1 MGSEMCIRDSLGT
14 VPAYVSKVLASHGIL
29 GTVVEWFT
37 HNDEAEKAAK
47 KAGKKEIIF
56 ANPSTYREYALAS
69 VTTHDMPPTAG
80 YLAFEHVK
88 IREELHLLT
97 DSVES
102 FQKAASAERDAMMK
116 MLLEGGWISKDASEH
131 VEDHVQEIVEAMH
144 AIMRTSPS
152 LLLQVA
158 LVDAVGEKRSQN
170 QPGTSTEYPNW
181 RIPLAD
187 KDGNVV
193 HTDEVFKSPRVLSMA
208 AVMNGKK

>member
-1 MGSEMCIRDSLGT
+1 
-14 VPAYVSKVLASHGIL
+14 
-29 GTVVEWFT
+29 
-37 HNDEAEKAAK
+37 
-47 KAGKKEIIF
+47 
-56 ANPSTYREYALAS
+56 
-69 VTTHDMPPTAG
+69 MPPTAG

-116 MLLEGGWISKDASEH
+116 MLFDGGWISKDAAEN
-131 VEDHVQEIVEAMH
+131 VEGHVQEIVEAMH

-193 HTDEVFKSPRVLSMA
+193 HTGDVFKSQRVLNMA
-208 AVMNGKK
+208 AIMRGEKN